1 MQKTDYNLLEYS
13 ENYSISSGSLWN
25 YNWYEVNYAANKI
38 DAANNKINNSKTTRS
53 EPFEYN
59 NK

>member
-25 YNWYEVNYAANKI
+25 YYWYEVNYAANKI

-59 NK
+59 NQ

>member
-25 YNWYEVNYAANKI
+25 YYWYEVNYAANKI